1 MTDQTAGDGMS
12 REDDGPS
19 PAASNQFALFRT
31 RRFWPL
37 FSVQFLG
44 AFNDQTFKNA
54 FVALLTYRLAD
65 RLALTEGEVDVY
77 VQIAAGLYILPFAL
91 CAATAGQI
99 ADRVDKALMMRW
111 VKFAEIVLMGIAAAA
126 YMMQSLPILFALI
139 FLMGAQSAF
148 FAPIKY
154 GVLPQYMK
162 TDEMPPANG
171 LIQGATFLAILLGQI
186 FGAKLVLTEGGVLLV
201 SIAVVLIA
209 VIGWAASFAA
219 PPAPPIGERPKVDWL
234 MPRAMARILGSCA
247 SEKPAMFAMLALGWF
262 WFAGATFLSLIFQI
276 AKFSLLAS
284 ENVALILLTSFSVG
298 VAVGALIYSM
308 IVKGKV
314 TLMTA
319 PWGAAGMGLGAI
331 LFWLAVWAYGGGLE
345 GRTEL
350 LSVSEFLSRGDAW
363 PVLGAL
369 IFMAMFAGLYVTPLN
384 VEYQVKA
391 PEGQKGRFV
400 ACSNVIDSLCMVT
413 SAALAAVLI
422 GVLGAPR
429 EMVFA
434 LVGLTAFGAAYVVW
448 RRAKAIAAEEE
459 VSSPS

>member
-1 MTDQTAGDGMS
+1 MS
-12 REDDGPS
+12 SDIPVEAPS
-19 PAASNQFALFRT
+19 EAASNQFALFKT

-65 RLALTEGEVDVY
+65 SLQMSDGDVDTFI
-77 VQIAAGLYILPFAL
+77 QLSAGLYILPFAL

-99 ADRVDKALMMRW
+99 ADGMDKAKMMRW
-111 VKFAEIVLMGIAAAA
+111 VKFVEIVLMGIAATA
-126 YMMQSLPILFALI
+126 YLTQNLTILMILM

-162 TDEMPPANG
+162 EDEMPPANG

-186 FGAKLVLTEGGVLLV
+186 FGAKLVLTDGGVLMV

-209 VIGWAASFAA
+209 IVGWAASFAA
-219 PPAPPIGERPKVDWL
+219 PPAPPMGPKPKVDWI
-234 MPRAMARILGSCA
+234 MPRAMVMIIVGCRKAP
-247 SEKPAMFAMLALGWF
+247 EAMFAMLSLGWF
-262 WFAGATFLSLIFQI
+262 WFAGATFLSLIFPI
-276 AKFSLLAS
+276 ARYALYAS
-284 ENVALILLTSFSVG
+284 EDAALVLLTAFSVG
-298 VAVGALIYSM
+298 VAIGALIYSV

-319 PWGAAGMGLGAI
+319 PWGAAGIGVGAI
-331 LFWLAVWAYGGGLE
+331 LFWLAVGAYGGDIEE
-345 GRTEL
+345 GAEL
-350 LSVSEFLSRGDAW
+350 LGVGAFLGRADAW

-369 IFMAMFAGLYVTPLN
+369 VFMAMSAGLYVTPFN

-391 PEGQKGRFV
+391 PEGEKGQFV
-400 ACSNVIDSLCMVT
+400 ACSNVIDALCMVF
-413 SAALAAVLI
+413 SAVVVLI
-422 GVLGAPR
+422 LVSIIGVPR
-429 EMVFA
+429 EAMFA
-434 LVGLTAFGAAYVVW
+434 LVGLTAFAAAFIVW
-448 RRAKAIAAEEE
+448 RKAREQDQ
-459 VSSPS
+459 

>member
-1 MTDQTAGDGMS
+1 MAVETTATGGS
-12 REDDGPS
+12 E
-19 PAASNQFALFRT
+19 AARNQFALFRT

-37 FSVQFLG
+37 FTVQFFG

-65 RLALTEGEVDVY
+65 RLALSEGEVDAY

-99 ADRVDKALMMRW
+99 ADGMDKARMMRW

-126 YMMQSLPILFALI
+126 YLTQSLPILFGLM

-154 GVLPQYMK
+154 GVLPQYMRR
-162 TDEMPPANG
+162 DEMPAANG

-186 FGAKLVLTEGGVLLV
+186 FGAKLVLTEGGVAGV
-201 SIAVVLIA
+201 SAAVVLIA
-209 VIGWAASFAA
+209 VIGWIASFAA
-219 PPAPPIGERPKVDWL
+219 PPAPPQGPRPKVNWV
-234 MPRAMARILGSCA
+234 MPVAMVRIIAQCWG
-247 SEKPAMFAMLALGWF
+247 EKPAMFAMLALGWF

-298 VAVGALIYSM
+298 IAVGAVIYSV
-308 IVKGKV
+308 IVKGRV
-314 TLMTA
+314 TLKTA
-319 PWGAAGMGLGAI
+319 PWGAAGIGVGALG
-331 LFWLAVWAYGGGLE
+331 FCFAVRAYGGDLAD
-345 GRTEL
+345 RAEL
-350 LSVSEFLSRGDAW
+350 LTVGEFLARWDAW

-391 PEGQKGRFV
+391 PEGRKGRFV
-400 ACSNVIDSLCMVT
+400 ACSNVIDSLSMVA
-413 SAALAAVLI
+413 SAGAAAVLI
-422 GVLGAPR
+422 GLVGVPR
-429 EMVFA
+429 EIVFA
-434 LVGLTAFGAAYVVW
+434 LAGATGFIAAYVVW
-448 RRAKAIAAEEE
+448 RRARREE
-459 VSSPS
+459 